1 MGYALCCPAQAGTGA
16 QFPEAAGYGI
26 KGYTQHD
33 PGAVRGIDYY
43 GDEIMKIAISAM
55 GATLDSE
62 VDPRFGRCRYFIIV
76 DSETMQFEAVE
87 NSGCA
92 ASGGAGIAAAQM
104 IASKGVKVVL
114 TGNCGPNA
122 YRVLSSAGVEVVTGV
137 SGKVNDSIEAYRQGK
152 YRASSQPNVPGHFG
166 TAGATGV
173 GCGREMRREVSR
185 GNVPSADL
193 TSQPGS
199 LQQELSALK
208 AQSQLL
214 AKQLED
220 IQARISELE
229 KRGKGKE

>member
-1 MGYALCCPAQAGTGA
+1 
-16 QFPEAAGYGI
+16 
-26 KGYTQHD
+26 
-33 PGAVRGIDYY
+33 
-43 GDEIMKIAISAM
+43 MKIAISAM

-87 NSGCA
+87 NSSSA

-104 IASKGVKVVL
+104 IASKGVRAVL

-122 YRVLSSAGVEVVTGV
+122 YQVLSSIGIEVITGV
-137 SGKVNDSIEAYRQGK
+137 SGKVKDVIEAYRQGK

-166 TAGATGV
+166 TGGMSGAGRGM
-173 GCGREMRREVSR
+173 GRGMGR
-185 GNVPSADL
+185 GASGWSMPSADL